1 MKKIKKNLQKM
12 DITEIISTHANLL
25 VSYIDQLRSHFNISH
40 LYTISVPQIFYDEP
54 SHFYSVIF

>member
-1 MKKIKKNLQKM
+1 M